1 MISILYSEKLREFD
15 FGLGHPFRGDRY
27 RIFAEFIRRQLNEG
41 RDFIFLQASEAS
53 DEDLSLIASSDYIR
67 FTKEYYFRSS
77 QGRVQDPDFWRYHT
91 TDNYPRGKT
100 GRIEEATRLIVGQA
114 KLAADRIQQGEIQS
128 IVSIGGGQHHAKPNR
143 GEGFCL
149 YNDVAFAG
157 KYLVK
162 KHQVKRVLI
171 LDTDAHA
178 ENGTAEYFYTD
189 PRVLLIDLHQ
199 DPRTLYPGTGFIN
212 QIGEGEGTGYT
223 VNVPMPVFAGDASYK
238 LAFEKIVLPLC
249 SEFRPEII
257 IRNGGSDPHFA
268 DKLTNLG
275 LTIHG
280 FKMIGDYVRQM
291 SRVCGHKVID
301 MVASGYNMQI
311 LPHSWLALICGLAGL
326 NKDIPEPVEVPE
338 EYRIDT
344 SIEHTQK
351 VVQEVQRHLSPYW
364 DSLR

>member
-1 MISILYSEKLREFD
+1 VPDPSSELGSPRSVIRGRTLISILYSEKLREFD

-67 FTKEYYFRSS
+67 FTKEYYYRSS

-178 ENGTAEYFYTD
+178 GTGTAEYFYTD

-199 DPRTLYPGTGFIN
+199 DPRTLYPGTGFVN
-212 QIGEGEGTGYT
+212 QIGKNAGEGYN
-223 VNVPMPVFAGDASYK
+223 VNVPLPPGTGDSTYLYALNEIFVP
-238 LAFEKIVLPLC
+238 LAE
-249 SEFRPEII
+249 EFKPEII
-257 IRNGGSDPHFA
+257 IANGGSDPHFA
-268 DKLTNLG
+268 DMLGDLSLTV
-275 LTIHG
+275 
-280 FKMIGDYVRQM
+280 K
-291 SRVCGHKVID
+291 
-301 MVASGYNMQI
+301 
-311 LPHSWLALICGLAGL
+311 GL
-326 NKDIPEPVEVPE
+326 N
-338 EYRIDT
+338 
-344 SIEHTQK
+344 QC
-351 VVQEVQRHLSPYW
+351 RHP
-364 DSLR
+364 